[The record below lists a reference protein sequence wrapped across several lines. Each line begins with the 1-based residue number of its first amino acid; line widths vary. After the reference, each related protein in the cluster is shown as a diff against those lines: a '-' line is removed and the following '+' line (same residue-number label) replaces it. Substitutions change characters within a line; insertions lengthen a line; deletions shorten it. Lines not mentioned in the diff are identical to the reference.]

1 MSISP
6 KLPDVQMSIF
16 FSDDISKFQIG
27 HFLNLLTGKLVSGVI
42 NQLSTVKITDWSLRS
57 SILINLEKQSSI
69 SVLTV
74 FPGI

>member
-69 SVLTV
+69 SVLPV